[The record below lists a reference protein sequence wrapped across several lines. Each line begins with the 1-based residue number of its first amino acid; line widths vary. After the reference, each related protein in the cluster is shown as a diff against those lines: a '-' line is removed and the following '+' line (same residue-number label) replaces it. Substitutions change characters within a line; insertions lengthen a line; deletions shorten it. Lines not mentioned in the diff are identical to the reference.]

1 MEEPVNDNN
10 YFSNFKLF
18 GFIETGKITNEKRK
32 GDGGNGGNYVKTN
45 TNQRSN
51 FMLTEDLQ
59 SQTLS
64 WLFLS

>member
-18 GFIETGKITNEKRK
+18 GFTETGKITNEKWN
-32 GDGGNGGNYVKTN
+32 GGNGGDYVKTK

-59 SQTLS
+59 NQSLS